1 MDNNLE
7 RIPSEVV
14 KKKGSHVRLHN
25 SKVYVVADYDSVSNR
40 IKINQNSTKWHDLK
54 DFDVLH
60 YSNAIK
66 MDLKPKSD
74 GGLNVNPHV
83 PRHTELVDVT
93 ELDEKRRLRLI
104 EESKQRQE
112 KLKTVALSDVIKE
125 LKFEFEIS
133 QRNQIPGY
141 PYEFHPFS
149 NFSSGEVF
157 RVTTH
162 KVKPSESDIAVKSLE
177 VILLVIV
184 SLVAVIPFIVI
195 YALVSMFNSFIEFK
209 NMFLEYFNE
218 IIDGRR

>member
-66 MDLKPKSD
+66 MDLKPKETGS
-74 GGLNVNPHV
+74 LKPYVETVN
-83 PRHTELVDVT
+83 VT
-93 ELDEKRRLRLI
+93 ELDEARRQRLI
-104 EESKQRQE
+104 QESKQRLD
-112 KLKTVALSDVIKE
+112 KIKE
-125 LKFEFEIS
+125 MQDIELDLIRKGFYGSPLNQKEHKFEEFEVVHLS
-133 QRNQIPGY
+133 TGW
-141 PYEFHPFS
+141 EGDFF
-149 NFSSGEVF
+149 
-157 RVTTH
+157 TH

-184 SLVAVIPFIVI
+184 SLVAVIPFVVI